1 MRFSLTTTLGA
12 LAVSLALAPGWASA
26 WEKIK
31 LTTSPYCTPMIIMVT
46 SGKTSKVS
54 MVLLHRKPWW
64 MKFVNK
70 WPQKEEAY
78 CYSRAVIINTGVPE
92 SDLQDAEPDFAA

>member
-54 MVLLHRKPWW
+54 MVLLLKTVVDEIRKQ
-64 MKFVNK
+64 V
-70 WPQKEEAY
+70 
-78 CYSRAVIINTGVPE
+78 
-92 SDLQDAEPDFAA
+92 AAKGGSLLLLSGGDY